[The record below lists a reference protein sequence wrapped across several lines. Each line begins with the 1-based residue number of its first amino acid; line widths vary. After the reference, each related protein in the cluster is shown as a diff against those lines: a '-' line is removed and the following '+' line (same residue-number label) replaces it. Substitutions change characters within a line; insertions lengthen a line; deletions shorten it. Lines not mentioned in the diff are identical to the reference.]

1 MRKLRK
7 NGGFTLVECVVAMA
21 VLAVMTLGLM
31 MILSVTVKQRNL
43 NTQKE
48 RNIDEQVEQVYVDDK
63 DVKYTDVD
71 DILISDELKITG
83 VQKAYVEGAD
93 SNLQIGAVSIP
104 LTGKASKGG
113 ATGNT
118 SYKELEGDDP
128 AEYKVYGA
136 LAVKNDTISI
146 QYGASEDGNL
156 ATQGP
161 FTDDSGEYY
170 TVTWVIKFN
179 SDPNRN
185 PRASE
190 YDYTSVRPEL
200 AVKIVLP
207 PEVKVMSLE
216 KKSNC
221 VYAQELGNN
230 TIRIQPEQMGNDD
243 WNKTI
248 VYAKLRIP
256 ASKYQDYY
264 PSLENNY
271 ISKFYGDVPSP
282 SSIPINTIPND

>member
-7 NGGFTLVECVVAMA
+7 NSGFTLVECVVAMA

-48 RNIDEQVEQVYVDDK
+48 RDIDKQVEQVNVDDK
-63 DVKYTDVD
+63 DVKYTDID
-71 DILISDELKITG
+71 DILISDDLKITG

-93 SNLQIGAVSIP
+93 SNLQIGKVSIP

-146 QYGASEDGNL
+146 QYGATEDGNL
-156 ATQGP
+156 ATKGP
-161 FTDDSGEYY
+161 FPDDDGEYY

-179 SDPNRN
+179 SDPDKN
-185 PRASE
+185 PKNSE
-190 YDYTSVRPEL
+190 WDYSVLPEL

-207 PEVKVMSLE
+207 PEVKIMSLV

-221 VYAQELGNN
+221 LYAQELSNN
-230 TIRIQPEQMGNDD
+230 TIRIQPEKMGNEE
-243 WNKTI
+243 WEKTV

-264 PSLENNY
+264 PTLENNY

-282 SSIPINTIPND
+282 ASIPINTIPND